1 LRFIGE
7 FFSGDAILSENCAAI
22 LPVGRW
28 RFESQE
34 EVGNLKEYTTQH
46 IRNLVLLGHGSSGK
60 TSLAEAMLFAS
71 GAINRM
77 GRVEDGTTVSDF
89 DEEEIRRRISL
100 SLTLIPVEWEN
111 CKLNV
116 LDTPGYLDFI
126 GEVISGIRV
135 ADLALVLV
143 DPVGGVEVG
152 TELVWNYADQ
162 YDLPRMVVI
171 NKMNRENADFAR
183 TLQALRD
190 SFRRNFVPLQLPI
203 GAQTHFA
210 GVVDLIRM
218 KALMGPQAT
227 VADIPA
233 DLKAQAEEARV
244 QLVEAAAEGDDELI
258 LKYLEGEELT
268 EEEIRRGLRAAVL
281 KGSVVPVVVTAATEN
296 IGTRALLDA
305 LVAFAPSPADRGPV
319 KAQTPAGEEEE
330 IPPSDMSPLA
340 ALVFKTAADP
350 YVGKLTYFRVY
361 GGIMESDTRVWNSR
375 AGAEERLG
383 TLYVMRGKEQI
394 PVPRLHAGDIG
405 AVAKLTETVTGDTLC
420 DRTHPLS
427 IPGPVF
433 PHPLFAVAVRPKSK
447 ADQAKMAPTLTR
459 ICEED
464 PTLRWRQEP
473 GTRETI
479 LEGMGEAHVDIAVRR
494 MENRFGVGV
503 ETSTPKVPY
512 RETVTRVH
520 SDYYRHKKQTGGAGQ
535 FAEVHMRLESLPRGT
550 GFEYGWEVFGGAIS
564 SSFQPSIEK
573 GIRQVLEQGV
583 LAGYPVVDVKAV
595 VYDGKE
601 HPVDSKDIAFQ
612 IAGRE
617 AFKKVMLGA
626 GPVLLEPIYKVEIT
640 VPEEYTGDVMGH
652 LNTKRARVLG
662 MDQQG
667 GKSIITA
674 LVPLAEMQRYA
685 TELRSMTQG
694 RGLFWMEFDHYEEV
708 PPHLAQP
715 IIEAAKREREQERE

>member
-1 LRFIGE
+1 M
-7 FFSGDAILSENCAAI
+7 
-22 LPVGRW
+22 
-28 RFESQE
+28 
-34 EVGNLKEYTTQH
+34 KEYATHQL
-46 IRNLVLLGHGSSGK
+46 RNLVLLGHGSSGK
-60 TSLAEAMLFAS
+60 TSLAEAMLFTS

-100 SLTLIPVEWEN
+100 SLTLIPVEWGG

-135 ADLALVLV
+135 ADLALVLI
-143 DPVGGVEVG
+143 DAVGGVEVG
-152 TELVWNYADQ
+152 TELVWTYAEQ
-162 YDLPRMVVI
+162 QQLPRMVVI
-171 NKMNRENADFAR
+171 HKMNRENADFSRA
-183 TLQALRD
+183 LQSLRNAF
-190 SFRRNFVPLQLPI
+190 SGKNFIPLQLPI
-203 GAQTHFA
+203 GSQADFV
-210 GVVDLIRM
+210 GVVDLVKM
-218 KALMGPQAT
+218 KAYLGPEGK
-227 VADIPA
+227 VDEIPA
-233 DLKAQAEEARV
+233 DLKDEAEAARV
-244 QLVEAAAEGDDELI
+244 AVIEAAAEGDDELI
-258 LKYLEGEELT
+258 VKYLEGEELT
-268 EEEIRRGLRAAVL
+268 EEEIQRGLRAAILKNSVIPVL
-281 KGSVVPVVVTAATEN
+281 AAAATAN
-296 IGTRALLDA
+296 IGTRALLDT
-305 LVAFAPSPADRGPV
+305 LVAFAPSPADRGPT
-319 KAQTPAGEEEE
+319 KAATPSGEEVELT
-330 IPPSDMSPLA
+330 PSDTEPVA
-340 ALVFKTAADP
+340 ALVFKTTADP
-350 YVGKLTYFRVY
+350 YVGKLTYFRIY
-361 GGIMESDTRVWNSR
+361 SGALEPDTRLWNTR
-375 AGAEERLG
+375 ANMEERLS

-405 AVAKLTETVTGDTLC
+405 AVAKLTETITGDTLC
-420 DRTHPLS
+420 DRSRPVS

-464 PTLRWRQEP
+464 PTLHWRQEP

-479 LEGMGEAHVDIAVRR
+479 LEGMGEAHVEIAVKR
-494 MENRFGVGV
+494 MENRFGVAV
-503 ETSTPKVPY
+503 ETSIPKVPY
-512 RETVTRVH
+512 RETITRVH

-535 FAEVHMRLESLPRGT
+535 FAEVHMRLEPLPRGA

-573 GIRQVLEQGV
+573 GIRQVLEGGV

-626 GPVLLEPIYKVEIT
+626 GPVLLEPIYKFTIT
-640 VPEEYTGDVMGH
+640 VPEEFTGDVMGH

-662 MDQQG
+662 MEQSG
-667 GKSIITA
+667 GKSTIIA
-674 LVPLAEMQRYA
+674 LAPLAEMQRYA

-694 RGLFWMEFDHYEEV
+694 
-708 PPHLAQP
+708 
-715 IIEAAKREREQERE
+715 

>member
-1 LRFIGE
+1 M
-7 FFSGDAILSENCAAI
+7 
-22 LPVGRW
+22 
-28 RFESQE
+28 
-34 EVGNLKEYTTQH
+34 KEYTTQH

-71 GAINRM
+71 GATNRM

-100 SLTLIPVEWEN
+100 SLAMIPVEWEG

-171 NKMNRENADFAR
+171 NKMNRENADFGR

-190 SFRRNFVPLQLPI
+190 AFRRHFVPLQLPI
-203 GAQTHFA
+203 GAQASFA
-210 GVVDLIRM
+210 GVVDLVRM
-218 KALMGPQAT
+218 RALMGPEAK
-227 VADIPA
+227 VADIPT

-244 QLVEAAAEGDDELI
+244 QLIEAAAEGEDELI
-258 LKYLEGEELT
+258 MKYLEGEELT
-268 EEEIRRGLRAAVL
+268 EEEIRRGLRAAIL
-281 KGSVVPVVVTAATEN
+281 KGSVVPVLVTAATEN

-305 LVAFAPSPADRGPV
+305 LVAYAPSPADRGPV
-319 KAQTPAGEEEE
+319 KAEGPSGEEEE
-330 IPPSDMSPLA
+330 IEPSDTAPLA

-361 GGIMESDTRVWNSR
+361 GGMLESDTRVWNSR
-375 AGAEERLG
+375 ANTEERLG

-394 PVPRLHAGDIG
+394 AVPRLHAGDIG
-405 AVAKLTETVTGDTLC
+405 AVAKLSETITGDTLC
-420 DRTHPLS
+420 DRGHAVK
-427 IPGPVF
+427 IPGPLF
-433 PHPLFAVAVRPKSK
+433 PNPLFAVAVRPKSK

-479 LEGMGEAHVDIAVRR
+479 LEGMGEAHVEIAVRR
-494 MENRFGVGV
+494 MENRFGVAV
-503 ETSTPKVPY
+503 ETATPKVPY
-512 RETVTRVH
+512 RETITRVH

-535 FAEVHMRLESLPRGT
+535 FAEVHMRLEPLPRGT

-564 SSFQPSIEK
+564 TSFQPSIEK
-573 GIRQVLEQGV
+573 GIRQVLESGV

-626 GPVLLEPIYKVEIT
+626 GPVLLEPIYKAVIT
-640 VPEEYTGDVMGH
+640 VPEEFTGDVMGH

-662 MDQQG
+662 LEQQG
-667 GKSIITA
+667 GKSTITA